1 MNIFDQHYKEKERK
15 IIIYHY
21 TELLSKLLILNY
33 EFSNNEYNGT
43 TGEDVF
49 NILNK
54 KIKLSEKEK
63 QEIITN
69 ATILIK
75 IRKGKKLI
83 DFNKI
88 EFE

>member
-1 MNIFDQHYKEKERK
+1 MNISDQHYKEKERK
-15 IIIYHY
+15 ILIYYY

-33 EFSNNEYNGT
+33 EFSNNKYNGT

-69 ATILIK
+69 AITLIK
-75 IRKGKKLI
+75 IRNSKNLI

>member
-1 MNIFDQHYKEKERK
+1 MNIFDQHYTEKERK
-15 IIIYHY
+15 IIIYYY

-33 EFSNNEYNGT
+33 EFSNNKYNGT
-43 TGEDVF
+43 IGEYVF

-69 ATILIK
+69 ATTLIK
-75 IRKGKKLI
+75 IRNGIKLV

-88 EFE
+88 EFK